1 MREGAG
7 GGQTSETEGTELTIY
22 NPSLSTCPDA
32 SGEAE
37 LFTAVN
43 AISTKMERALQG
55 TTLPS
60 IQNTTTQVEVESIA
74 AATARRRMTATAKA
88 NRNAR
93 TATVR
98 ERSASGA
105 ASKEA
110 FKLLKNTA
118 DSPRRQKRST
128 ASDGRAAELALG
140 TTVAASI
147 AREEEKA
154 KAYFTALSEVT
165 SSQAASANGFNMS
178 QVQDVLLNM
187 TGCWREACTW
197 KMTKVCDTAIFSF
210 LVLLNL

>member
-1 MREGAG
+1 MGGRRARRER
-7 GGQTSETEGTELTIY
+7 EGTELTIY
-22 NPSLSTCPDA
+22 NPSSSTCPHA

-55 TTLPS
+55 ATLPS
-60 IQNTTTQVEVESIA
+60 IQNTTTHEKVESMA
-74 AATARRRMTATAKA
+74 AATARRRMTATVKA

-98 ERSASGA
+98 ERSASGS
-105 ASKEA
+105 AS
-110 FKLLKNTA
+110 A

-128 ASDGRAAELALG
+128 ASTGRAAELALDA
-140 TTVAASI
+140 TVAANI
-147 AREEEKA
+147 ARAEEKA

-197 KMTKVCDTAIFSF
+197 VMTKVCDTAIFSF
-210 LVLLNL
+210 LILLKFIKL